1 MSESQQSLKKW
12 RGILLAAGQGRRFDQ
27 SGQRNKLLQPVSD
40 QQTVAVSSARHLLAA
55 LPDSLAVIPASS
67 ACSISAIAA
76 ISAIPQTPAT
86 TVLAQSLRDTG
97 CDIGVC
103 PHAEQGM
110 AASLVYGLQQS
121 LDYQGWVIALADM
134 PYVQPST
141 ICQLLSALESGAD
154 IAVLCYQGKRGNPVA
169 FSRTHLAELLLLS
182 GDQGARDLLRRYPVV
197 EVDVDDPGILQDI
210 DRPEDLLP

>member
-55 LPDSLAVIPASS
+55 LPDTLAVIPASS
-67 ACSISAIAA
+67 ACSV
-76 ISAIPQTPAT
+76 SAIPQTSAT

-154 IAVLCYQGKRGNPVA
+154 IAVLCYQGKLGNPVA

-197 EVDVDDPGILQDI
+197 EIDVDDLGILQDI
-210 DRPEDLLP
+210 DRPEDLLR

>member
-1 MSESQQSLKKW
+1 MSESQQFLKKW

-55 LPDSLAVIPASS
+55 LPDSMAVIPASS
-67 ACSISAIAA
+67 ACSISAI
-76 ISAIPQTPAT
+76 PQAPAT

-97 CDIGVC
+97 CYIGVC

-141 ICQLLSALESGAD
+141 ICQLLYALESGAD

-197 EVDVDDPGILQDI
+197 EIDVDDPGILQDI

>member
-1 MSESQQSLKKW
+1 MSESPQSLKKW

-67 ACSISAIAA
+67 ACSLSP
-76 ISAIPQTPAT
+76 ISAIPRESAT
-86 TVLAQSLRDTG
+86 TVLAKSLRDTG
-97 CDIGVC
+97 CDIATC

-141 ICQLLSALESGAD
+141 IRQLLSALESGAD
-154 IAVLCYQGKRGNPVA
+154 IAVLRYQGKRGNPVA

-197 EVDVDDPGILQDI
+197 EIDVDDPGILQDI
-210 DRPEDLLP
+210 DRPEDLLL